1 MNGSC
6 SESEWGL
13 LFYLIFKSPDPYYSK
28 RYGDDLMTILE
39 AHNIKHGIKEKT
51 LFSIDHV
58 SVDKNARIGLV
69 GKNGSGKTTLLKIL
83 EGELEPDQGKIE
95 RHTSISLLPQLKESD
110 GYKSGGEVTQD
121 YIVKY
126 MKKSSGL
133 LIADE
138 PTTNLDTIH
147 VEWIEKELSNFQGA
161 MILVSHDRS
170 FLDKLCDTI
179 WELDNEQLNVYTGN
193 YSSYKK
199 QKDEALERQQQ
210 EYENYRHKKAQL
222 ERAITKKKEKAE
234 RATKTP
240 ENKIGTPE
248 ETLKGARPYFAKKQK
263 KLQKTSKAIET
274 RLENLEK
281 VDKVFEEPPLKMTLP
296 EKDAINNKIILRFTD
311 VQGSVPGKKLWD
323 KTSFNIKSGDKVGI
337 IGPNGAG
344 KTTLL
349 KKIMNQ
355 ENGVQLHPA
364 IKIGYFK
371 QDLST
376 LDLAS
381 SILDN
386 VKKTSI
392 QEETVLRTVLAR
404 LHFRRDEVY
413 KSVDILSGGERVK
426 VALAKLLTSD
436 INTLIL
442 DEPTNFL
449 DIDAME
455 ALENL
460 VQSYE
465 GTVIFVS
472 HDRRF
477 VENTATKII
486 EINNQE
492 LTFFD
497 GTFKQL
503 EDESSKEAHVN
514 TTKQELMII
523 ETKISEVLGKL
534 SIEPSETLDRE
545 FQSLIKE
552 KRKLEQIIEE

>member
-1 MNGSC
+1 
-6 SESEWGL
+6 
-13 LFYLIFKSPDPYYSK
+13 
-28 RYGDDLMTILE
+28 MTVLE
-39 AHNIKHGIKEKT
+39 AHNVKHDVKEKT
-51 LFSIDHV
+51 LFSIEHI

-83 EGELEPDQGKIE
+83 KGHLEPNQGKIE
-95 RHTSISLLPQLKESD
+95 RHTSISMLPQLKESH

-126 MKKSSGL
+126 IKKSPGL
-133 LIADE
+133 IIADE

-147 VEWIEKELSNFQGA
+147 VEWLEKELSNFQGA

-170 FLDKLCDTI
+170 FLDKLCGTI
-179 WELDNEQLNVYTGN
+179 WELDNERLNVYTGN
-193 YSSYKK
+193 YSNYKK

-210 EYENYRHKKAQL
+210 EYENYQHKKAQL
-222 ERAITKKKEKAE
+222 ARAITKKKEKAE

-240 ENKIGTPE
+240 ENKVGTPE

-263 KLQKTSKAIET
+263 KLQKASKAIET

-296 EKDAINNKIILRFTD
+296 ERDAINNKIVLRFNNVKGT
-311 VQGSVPGKKLWD
+311 VPGKKLWD
-323 KTSFNIKSGDKVGI
+323 KNSFNIKSGDKVGI

-344 KTTLL
+344 KTTLI
-349 KKIMNQ
+349 KKITNQ
-355 ENGVQLHPA
+355 ESGIQMHPA
-364 IKIGYFK
+364 VKIGYFK

-376 LDLAS
+376 LDLET

-404 LHFRRDEVY
+404 LHFRREDVY

-426 VALAKLLTSD
+426 VALAKLLTSN
-436 INTLIL
+436 INALIL

-486 EINNQE
+486 EINKQK

-497 GTFKQL
+497 GPLKQYK
-503 EDESSKEAHVN
+503 DHSSQTPQQDN
-514 TTKQELMII
+514 IQQRLMVI
-523 ETKISEVLGKL
+523 ETRISEVLGKL
-534 SIEPSETLDRE
+534 SIEPSEELDQE
-545 FQSLIKE
+545 FQSLLKE
-552 KRKLEQIIEE
+552 KRKLEDNK

>member
-413 KSVDILSGGERVK
+413 KSVDILSGGEHVK

-534 SIEPSETLDRE
+534 SIESSETLDRE